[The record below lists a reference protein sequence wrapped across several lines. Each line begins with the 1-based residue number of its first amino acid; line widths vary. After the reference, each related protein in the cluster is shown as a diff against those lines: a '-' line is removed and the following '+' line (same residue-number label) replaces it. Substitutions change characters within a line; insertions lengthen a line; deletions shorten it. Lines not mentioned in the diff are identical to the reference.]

1 MGNPPATTIFEIGHN
16 LRKLREGNMSMNT
29 LLTDQ
34 ENSTPMPT
42 QTVSSRPL
50 EPVYV
55 DVRTPREFE
64 TVHITGSINFPL
76 PDISSR
82 FEELKQLVQNRPII
96 LLCRT
101 QNRVM
106 QAYDFLTGQGITDC
120 TILAGGITEWIKE
133 GKPVTRGKQRLS
145 LEGQVRAIAGGLILL
160 GVGLSMSV
168 HWGFLLLPT
177 LVGLGLLHAGLTD
190 SCLMGMLLSR
200 LPYNRARTS

>member
-1 MGNPPATTIFEIGHN
+1 
-16 LRKLREGNMSMNT
+16 MNT

-34 ENSTPMPT
+34 KTSTPMPP
-42 QTVSSRPL
+42 QTVSPRPF

-55 DVRTPREFE
+55 DVRTPHEFE

-82 FEELKQLVQNRPII
+82 FEELKQLAQDRPIV

-101 QNRVM
+101 QNRVK
-106 QAYDFLTGQGITDC
+106 QAYDFLTGQGITNC
-120 TILAGGITEWIKE
+120 TILPGGITEWIKE
-133 GKPVTRGKQRLS
+133 GKPVIRGQQRLS

-160 GVGLSMSV
+160 GVGLSMTV

>member
-1 MGNPPATTIFEIGHN
+1 
-16 LRKLREGNMSMNT
+16 MST

-34 ENSTPMPT
+34 ETLTPLPPR
-42 QTVSSRPL
+42 TVAPGPKA
-50 EPVYV
+50 PVYI
-55 DVRTPREFE
+55 DIRTPQEFE
-64 TVHITGSINFPL
+64 TVHIPGSHNFPL
-76 PDISSR
+76 PALSSR
-82 FEELKQLVQNRPII
+82 LEELKQLAQDRPII

-101 QNRVM
+101 QNRVR
-106 QAYDFLTGQGITDC
+106 QAYDFLSGQGITDC
-120 TILAGGITEWIKE
+120 TILSGGITEWIRE

-160 GVGLSMSV
+160 GVGLSMTV

-200 LPYNRARTS
+200 LPYNRTGTS